1 MEFVQAVNAIFPI
14 AVAKNE
20 YKRQRDYIP
29 PFAHRGNYSFPAEL
43 DQEPK
48 SKCKRLVSERADYYA
63 CTRSS

>member
-20 YKRQRDYIP
+20 YKRQPDYIP

-48 SKCKRLVSERADYYA
+48 EQVQEIGKRKS
-63 CTRSS
+63 